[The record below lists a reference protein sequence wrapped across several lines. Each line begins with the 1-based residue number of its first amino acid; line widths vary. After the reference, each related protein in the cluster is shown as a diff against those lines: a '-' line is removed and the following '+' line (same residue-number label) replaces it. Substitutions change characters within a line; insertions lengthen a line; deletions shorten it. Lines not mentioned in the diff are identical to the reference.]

1 MKLSVVIPVFN
12 EANTIS
18 EIIDRVKKIKLRAI
32 DKEIIV
38 VDDGSTDGT
47 KKVLEKISGIKTV
60 FCENNIG
67 KGHAVRMGMSQAAG
81 DMVLIQDADLEYG
94 PEDYPNLIQP
104 ILDHRSEVV
113 YGSRFIGG
121 EPHRVLHFH
130 HYLANKL
137 ITFLSNLFT
146 NLNLTDIEVGYKVFT
161 KKAVET
167 ILPHLK
173 SDRFGIE
180 VELTA
185 RVAKANLSVY
195 EVGISYHGR
204 TYDEG
209 KKINWKDGLAA
220 LWHIL
225 RFNLW
230 D

>member
-12 EANTIS
+12 EANTIK
-18 EIIDRVKKIKLRAI
+18 EIIDRVKKIKLAGI
-32 DKEIIV
+32 EKEIIA
-38 VDDGSTDGT
+38 VDDGSSDGT
-47 KKVLEKISGIKTV
+47 KQVLEKISGIKTV
-60 FCENNIG
+60 FSGNNFG
-67 KGHAVRMGMSQAAG
+67 KGHAVRTGMKHASG
-81 DMVLIQDADLEYG
+81 DIVLIQDADLEYN
-94 PEDYPNLIQP
+94 PEDYPNLLQP
-104 ILDHRSEVV
+104 ILDGRSEVV

-130 HYLANKL
+130 HYLANRL

-167 ILPHLK
+167 VLPLLT
-173 SDRFGIE
+173 SNRFGIE

-185 RVAKANLSVY
+185 RVAQARLPVY

-204 TYDEG
+204 TYGEG

-220 LWHIL
+220 LWHIF